1 MSAPDASSAAAASA
15 PASTLD
21 LEAYVANYTGIT
33 RIRRLAFIASVS
45 PLHKQSALQM
55 AAAEAKRTTNTSVY
69 LELIN
74 VSGEDG
80 GLVRDDAWLEQV
92 DRKVGQQLD
101 KLEAELN
108 QQKTSLVK
116 ENIRMGH
123 NDLGAHHFA
132 RGDFNAALKCYVRT
146 RDYCTTSKHVIEMCT
161 NVIRAS
167 VQMGNFT
174 HVANYITKAEATP
187 EGNEPSL
194 VALLRVASGLAL
206 LEAKKYKAAARKF
219 LEVPPE
225 HATAFSDVCSAQDVA
240 LYGGLCALASF
251 ERAELKARLV
261 EASSFRAYLEL
272 YPAVR
277 EAIADFH
284 HCRYAACL
292 SALDALK
299 PDVLLDVHLHAHVRQ
314 LYADVRSK
322 ALVQYFSPF
331 LTVDMRQMAEAFHTS
346 VDDLEEEIAAL
357 ISGKQISAR
366 IDSQAKVLHARQAD
380 ARAATF
386 ASALRVGDDYLRE
399 MRGLL
404 LRIQLM
410 KSDYIVRGDKGDGP
424 GGFGPSKSSR
434 QEARTPRFQG
444 MDVAPP
450 NEGVMAMESM

>member
-1 MSAPDASSAAAASA
+1 M
-15 PASTLD
+15 
-21 LEAYVANYTGIT
+21 
-33 RIRRLAFIASVS
+33 
-45 PLHKQSALQM
+45 
-55 AAAEAKRTTNTSVY
+55 
-69 LELIN
+69 
-74 VSGEDG
+74 
-80 GLVRDDAWLEQV
+80 
-92 DRKVGQQLD
+92 
-101 KLEAELN
+101 
-108 QQKTSLVK
+108 
-116 ENIRMGH
+116 
-123 NDLGAHHFA
+123 
-132 RGDFNAALKCYVRT
+132 
-146 RDYCTTSKHVIEMCT
+146 
-161 NVIRAS
+161 
-167 VQMGNFT
+167 
-174 HVANYITKAEATP
+174 
-187 EGNEPSL
+187 
-194 VALLRVASGLAL
+194 
-206 LEAKKYKAAARKF
+206 
-219 LEVPPE
+219 
-225 HATAFSDVCSAQDVA
+225 
-240 LYGGLCALASF
+240 
-251 ERAELKARLV
+251 

-272 YPAVR
+272 FPAVR
-277 EAIADFH
+277 DAIDFTTPL
-284 HCRYAACL
+284 RLVPRRARQD
-292 SALDALK
+292 SARRA
-299 PDVLLDVHLHAHVRQ
+299 LDVHLHAHVRQ